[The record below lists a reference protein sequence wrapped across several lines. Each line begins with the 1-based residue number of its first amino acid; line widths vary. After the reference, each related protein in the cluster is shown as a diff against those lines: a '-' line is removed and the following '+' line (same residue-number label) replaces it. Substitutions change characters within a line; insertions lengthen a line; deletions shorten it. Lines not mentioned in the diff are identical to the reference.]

1 MFNCR
6 SLSLLVFTSPL
17 LLREGWGTY
26 LNVCQS
32 RRLKTFVLAACM
44 NTSSCL
50 LVASDY
56 SLNFCAWFE
65 VVNSGIDDD
74 LDVVRLDAV
83 LIGMFRRILLSQ
95 SAW

>member
-1 MFNCR
+1 
-6 SLSLLVFTSPL
+6 
-17 LLREGWGTY
+17 
-26 LNVCQS
+26 
-32 RRLKTFVLAACM
+32 M